1 MQRAGPRLC
10 DRYMPPQRAW
20 LYRRYLPAAAYHE
33 YKQDVGR
40 NLHSGSGAT
49 AQLELHLAGVFGV
62 LREGVR
68 LADGELARSR
78 KARTLLKLL
87 AVERSRLV
95 SVDRIADAL
104 WAGEPPA
111 DLAGV

>member
-1 MQRAGPRLC
+1 MSPPRRRKRVLC
-10 DRYMPPQRAW
+10 DRYLPLQGLGCHGW
-20 LYRRYLPAAAYHE
+20 HLPAAACRE

-40 NLHSGSGAT
+40 DLRSGAGAT

-62 LREGVR
+62 LRDGAR

-87 AVERSRLV
+87 AVERARLV
-95 SVDRIADAL
+95 SADRIAEVL
-104 WAGEPPA
+104 WADDPP
-111 DLAGV
+111 